1 MIKLAII
8 DDHPI
13 VLAGLHQLLEGHPKL
28 VIIGAFGH
36 YQQLLEFLPGSE
48 IDVLLFD
55 LQLPGVDP
63 VQLLKTIKSIKTS
76 LKVLVLTNMDQVFTA
91 RTMLVA
97 GVDGYVLKGIDQ
109 STLVEAIVTVSEGFQ
124 YIDVSLR
131 DEICNIFLGTDD
143 GLPLLT
149 EREQKILELISQ
161 EFTTRQIATQLHLS
175 TKRIET
181 LRTDLFQKLHVKNS
195 AGLVRKGITL
205 GLIPAQ

>member
-13 VLAGLHQLLEGHPKL
+13 VLAGLRQLLEGHPK
-28 VIIGAFGH
+28 VFIAAAFGD
-36 YQQLLEFLPGSE
+36 YQQLLEFLPVTA

-55 LQLPGVDP
+55 LQLPGADP
-63 VQLLKTIKSIKTS
+63 VQLFKTIKSIRPS

-109 STLVEAIVTVSEGFQ
+109 STLVEAIVTVSEGIQ

-131 DEICNIFLGTDD
+131 DDISNSFLGADD
-143 GLPLLT
+143 GMPLLT
-149 EREQKILELISQ
+149 DREQKILELIS
-161 EFTTRQIATQLHLS
+161 EELTTRQIASQLHLS
-175 TKRIET
+175 VKRIET
-181 LRTDLFQKLHVKNS
+181 LRTDLFQKLQVKNS
-195 AGLVRKGITL
+195 AGLVRKGIML
-205 GLIPAQ
+205 GLIRAV

>member
-13 VLAGLHQLLEGHPKL
+13 VLAGLHQLLEGHPKV
-28 VIIGAFGH
+28 VITGAFGD

-63 VQLLKTIKSIKTS
+63 VQLLKTIKSIKPS

-109 STLVEAIVTVSEGFQ
+109 STLVEAIVTVSEGIQ

-161 EFTTRQIATQLHLS
+161 ELTTRQIATQLHLS